1 MTEAFL
7 SQDEVDALLDGVEGS
22 DDARATA
29 DEVGNGAGEAV
40 HAFDLGR
47 REQVVRAHMPVLEL
61 AHERFARHL
70 ASALSGFVGR
80 KPVVSASPARIRQ
93 YAETMREIAAP
104 AHFNLMLLEPLRGN
118 ALLVCES
125 QLVSGVVDALFG
137 GVGRPHPQAE
147 EREFSTAELHIGRR
161 IVDVACEAWRKAW
174 AGTYPLVLEHVRS
187 ESHPR
192 FIGIAAAGDLVVS
205 AKFDIEIG
213 GASGALHLCIPH
225 AVLEPIR
232 QTLYSTQPGDT
243 RTPDRRWTARLSRQL
258 EAAEVEVVAE
268 LGHARATVA
277 DLVALKAG
285 DFIELDLDQTLQ
297 ATIDGVPVL
306 SCRYG
311 ISNGR
316 YAIKVQ
322 SFLTVHPDHPNGAPH
337 GER

>member
-1 MTEAFL
+1 MTDAFL
-7 SQDEVDALLDGVEGS
+7 SQDEVDALLEGVQDADAGAPVDEAGGRN
-22 DDARATA
+22 DDAIQS
-29 DEVGNGAGEAV
+29 V
-40 HAFDLGR
+40 DLGR
-47 REQVVRAHMPVLEL
+47 REQVVRPHMPVLEL
-61 AHERFARHL
+61 AHERFTRHL

-104 AHFNLMLLEPLRGN
+104 AHFNLMQLEPMRGG
-118 ALLVCES
+118 ALLVCEP

-137 GVGRPHPQAE
+137 GAGRPHPQAA

-161 IVDVACEAWRKAW
+161 IVDVACEAYRKAW

-213 GASGALHLCIPH
+213 SSGGALYLCIPH

-232 QTLYSTQPGDT
+232 QTLYSTQPGDA
-243 RTPDRRWTARLSRQL
+243 RTPDRRWIARLSRQL

-322 SFLTVHPDHPNGAPH
+322 SFLTVHPDNQNGAPH

>member
-7 SQDEVDALLDGVEGS
+7 SQDEVDALLDDVPDADVDVPTDDAGTRS
-22 DDARATA
+22 DDTVRS
-29 DEVGNGAGEAV
+29 
-40 HAFDLGR
+40 FDLGR
-47 REQVVRAHMPVLEL
+47 GEHVVRAPMPVLEL

-70 ASALSGFVGR
+70 ASALSGFLGR
-80 KPVVSASPARIRQ
+80 KPVVSASPAQIRP

-104 AHFNLMLLEPLRGN
+104 AHFNLMQLEPLRGN
-118 ALLVCES
+118 ALLVCEP
-125 QLVSGVVDALFG
+125 QLVSGIVDALFG
-137 GVGRPHPQAE
+137 GAGRPHPQAG

-161 IVDVACEAWRKAW
+161 IVDVACDAWRKAW

-213 GASGALHLCIPH
+213 NSGGALYLCIPH

-232 QTLYSTQPGDT
+232 QTLHSTQPGDA
-243 RTPDRRWTARLSRQL
+243 RTPDRRWIARLSRQL

-311 ISNGR
+311 VSNGR

-322 SFLTVHPDHPNGAPH
+322 SFLTVHPDNPNGAPH

>member
-7 SQDEVDALLDGVEGS
+7 SQDEVDALLDGAIDAGPGAAH
-22 DDARATA
+22 DDA
-29 DEVGNGAGEAV
+29 GARLDDTV
-40 HAFDLGR
+40 RTFDPGR
-47 REQVVRAHMPVLEL
+47 REQLVRPHMPVLEL

-70 ASALSGFVGR
+70 ATALTGFAGR
-80 KPVVSASPARIRQ
+80 KPLVSASPARIRQ
-93 YAETMREIAAP
+93 YAETMHEIAAP
-104 AHFNLMLLEPLRGN
+104 AHFNLMQLEPLRGH
-118 ALLVCES
+118 ALLVCEP
-125 QLVSGVVDALFG
+125 QLVCGVVDALFG
-137 GVGRPHPQAE
+137 GAGRAAPWLE
-147 EREFSTAELHIGRR
+147 EREFSTAELHIGQR
-161 IVDVACEAWRKAW
+161 IVELACEAWHKAW

-205 AKFDIEIG
+205 TRFDIEIG
-213 GASGALHLCIPH
+213 HGGGALHLCIPH

-243 RTPDRRWTARLSRQL
+243 RAPDRRWIARLSRQL

-268 LGHARATVA
+268 LGHARATMA
-277 DLVALKAG
+277 DLMALKVG
-285 DFIELDLDQTLQ
+285 DFVELDLDQTLQ
-297 ATIDGVPVL
+297 ATVDGVPVL

-322 SFLTVHPDHPNGAPH
+322 SFLTVHPDNPNGAPH